1 MPTDHELNQFLA
13 MAKPEFLELYRKQ
26 RISPDDIMGKEWIER
41 FAVAVELWHV
51 CDFAARRALLED
63 PNPSVR
69 NAAMQ
74 KQSKRIF
81 HPTATA
87 KESTCVSQ
95 ATL

>member
-1 MPTDHELNQFLA
+1 MPTDQELNQFLA
-13 MAKPEFLELYRKQ
+13 LAKPEFLELFKKP
-26 RISPDDIMGKEWIER
+26 RISPNDFIGKEWIER
-41 FAVAVELWHV
+41 YAVAVELWHL

-69 NAAMQ
+69 SAALQ
-74 KQSKRIF
+74 KQNNRIF
-81 HPTATA
+81 HSTAAA